1 PAARG
6 STPWTSTSRSRR
18 SFPRRRRWRGSSWAA
33 REPRV
38 DDEEAPVPLPL
49 DGRLDLHLFHPRDV
63 PALLD
68 AYLPECRAAGVLQL
82 EIVHGKGTGAL
93 GRRVR
98 ALLDRREDVLRYSVA
113 DESRGGW
120 GVTLVTLQP
129 LPGDCGTHPSPDRPE
144 SE

>member
-1 PAARG
+1 
-6 STPWTSTSRSRR
+6 
-18 SFPRRRRWRGSSWAA
+18 
-33 REPRV
+33 V
-38 DDEEAPVPLPL
+38 DDDGPVPLPL

-68 AYLPECRAAGVLQL
+68 AYLEECRAAGVLHL

-98 ALLDRREDVLRYSVA
+98 ALLDRREEVLHHAVA
-113 DESRGGW
+113 DEARGGW
-120 GVTLVTLQP
+120 GVTLVTLKP
-129 LPGDCGTHPSPDRPE
+129 LPGGGQSNPSPAGLD

>member
-1 PAARG
+1 M
-6 STPWTSTSRSRR
+6 
-18 SFPRRRRWRGSSWAA
+18 
-33 REPRV
+33 
-38 DDEEAPVPLPL
+38 DDEEAPVQLPL
-49 DGRLDLHLFHPRDV
+49 DGRLDLHLFHPSDV

-98 ALLDRREDVLRYSVA
+98 ALLDRRDDVLRHAVA
-113 DESRGGW
+113 DECRGGW
-120 GVTLVTLQP
+120 GVTLVTLKP
-129 LPGDCGTHPSPDRPE
+129 LPGGGPDDLSPGRSG